1 MKEFEWPQRDVDIWI
16 SEFPVVISIRGK
28 QSGTSLNPPDDAKQQ
43 SLLYC
48 FLCIS
53 CQTSLFSLNCAS
65 QTFEHISFTLFPS
78 CISFNFLSFPDF
90 SVLFSVLHLPEE
102 RSKQTDLHI
111 VAGAHLH
118 IVVPQSRGAMVANQ
132 QIPDPK

>member
-16 SEFPVVISIRGK
+16 SEFPVVISIWGK

-43 SLLYC
+43 SLLYYFIY
-48 FLCIS
+48 FLP
-53 CQTSLFSLNCAS
+53 SLFSLNCAS
-65 QTFEHISFTLFPS
+65 QIFEHISFPLFPS

-118 IVVPQSRGAMVANQ
+118 IVVPQS
-132 QIPDPK
+132 P